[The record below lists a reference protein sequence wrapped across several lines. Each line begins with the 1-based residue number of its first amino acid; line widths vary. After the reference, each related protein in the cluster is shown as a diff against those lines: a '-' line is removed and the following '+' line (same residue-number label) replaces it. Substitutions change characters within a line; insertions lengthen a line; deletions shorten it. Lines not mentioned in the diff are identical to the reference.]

1 MCWNA
6 DISINT
12 FLFSCFTLIFIY
24 ITNTYTRYK
33 TPYFDN
39 PLMYLFV
46 FSVSVMQLVE
56 FFLWRNLK
64 NKDLNYQFSK
74 MALYVIL
81 LQQVIIMFMIPTLA
95 IRYSILAVYC
105 IFIFLFMFYFKKLN
119 NPINYHTSIAK
130 NGHLSWDWIN
140 YKGYENIWIVIFLL
154 FYIVPAFFTHNI
166 ILLVALTIT
175 LLISLFFY
183 FRDNTFGT
191 MWCWGSNLLL
201 LYFIINI
208 LIVQPFYEYNGLC

>member
-6 DISINT
+6 DISLNT
-12 FLFSCFTLIFIY
+12 FIFAFFTLIFIY

-46 FSVSVMQLVE
+46 FSVSLMQLVE

-119 NPINYHTSIAK
+119 NPINYHTSVAK

-140 YKGYENIWIVIFLL
+140 YKGYENIWILIFLL
-154 FYIVPAFFTHNI
+154 FYIVPAFFTNNI

-208 LIVQPFYEYNGLC
+208 LIIQPFYEYNGLC

>member
-1 MCWNA
+1 
-6 DISINT
+6 
-12 FLFSCFTLIFIY
+12 L
-24 ITNTYTRYK
+24 
-33 TPYFDN
+33 
-39 PLMYLFV
+39 
-46 FSVSVMQLVE
+46 E
-56 FFLWRNLK
+56 
-64 NKDLNYQFSK
+64 
-74 MALYVIL
+74 
-81 LQQVIIMFMIPTLA
+81 

-105 IFIFLFMFYFKKLN
+105 IFIFLFLFYFKKLN

-140 YKGYENIWIVIFLL
+140 YKGYENIWIVLFLL
-154 FYIVPAFFTHNI
+154 FYIVPAFFTNNI
-166 ILLVALTIT
+166 VLLLGITIT

-201 LYFIINI
+201 IYFIINI